1 MVVTPSSI
9 PSSATHGLY
18 VDSSSNEV
26 FEEVLE
32 DSKDKLVTKKR
43 VSTSDEHDGGE
54 CETEATGMSLALI
67 RSSLFFL
74 FFFFFFGNF
83 LV

>member
-9 PSSATHGLY
+9 LRSATHGLY
-18 VDSSSNEV
+18 VDLSSNEGSK
-26 FEEVLE
+26 EVLE
-32 DSKDKLVTKKR
+32 DSKEVLVAKKR

>member
-1 MVVTPSSI
+1 MVVTRSSI
-9 PSSATHGLY
+9 PSSATLGLY
-18 VDSSSNEV
+18 VDLSSNKGS
-26 FEEVLE
+26 EEVLK
-32 DSKDKLVTKKR
+32 DSKYELVAKKR

-54 CETEATGMSLALI
+54 CETKATGMSLALI

-74 FFFFFFGNF
+74 LFFFFLGNF